1 MTVMLDESERNFQ
14 VAATQEQVARGHS
27 CCVCTRETNEIILIP
42 FAFLPSTYGS
52 IGLSMWG
59 EYCAAELQGGTQYLG
74 MYTEIKDPD
83 LGIGKGP
90 RQLL

>member
-1 MTVMLDESERNFQ
+1 
-14 VAATQEQVARGHS
+14 
-27 CCVCTRETNEIILIP
+27 
-42 FAFLPSTYGS
+42 
-52 IGLSMWG
+52 MWG